1 MYDVIIIGGGPAGLS
16 AAIYTSRALKKTLI
30 IEESNFGG
38 QITQALEVEN
48 YPGYEKISGME
59 LGEKMYHQAIHLGA
73 ESVYGT
79 VKKIV
84 KENDTF
90 VITVGEKEYTA
101 KVLIYGA
108 GASPRKLCIE
118 EEKKYLGSGL
128 SYCATCDGAFFK
140 GKTVCVIGGGNTA
153 IDDAIYLAN
162 ICKKVYV
169 IHRRD
174 TFRAEPIKVNTL
186 KERKNVEFITNA
198 KVLEIKGENKVET
211 LVITKEQ
218 EEKILT
224 QRKEIEKQFEN
235 SELTGKYLTRKI
247 DDNTFINFA
256 DFILNNLEN
265 AEYNIPKIRTSL
277 SILKDGQAVFTN
289 LEKLYIYRYVFARGV
304 EDENPI
310 KLEKEKIEEI
320 PEKDIKKM
328 VKQMLKDKEETSPY
342 KNNTFFENK
351 LLWIAREYQKQG
363 IKYIEIT
370 DTNLTKKG
378 KAGIRVIEQMHE
390 VMPKIEK
397 ETGVKIRLLI
407 GIRRIPLTIIKD
419 QKTSSN
425 YLRENIDV
433 LKAIAKS
440 PYVAGSDF
448 IGEEI
453 NDISEL
459 QPAITEIVRYVV
471 EQDPNFT
478 IRIHAGE
485 NDSLRENVEKS
496 IDCIINSLK
505 PGEKIPN
512 FRLGHGLYTQDL
524 NSEKGKE
531 LIKKMQKTGA
541 VLEFQLT
548 SNVRLNNLSNL
559 KKHPIKTY
567 LKNNIKCVQGTDGCG
582 MYGTDTID
590 EQLAL
595 QNLLN
600 LNDKDFEAMRKVEE
614 EIIERNEKNFIEKSK
629 KFEEFLNGR
638 TIEEAIMQEE
648 LKNEEESKNKKMN
661 LRLRIGISSE
671 EALKEKISELP
682 TDKMPIIIAGGS
694 FNAQGRETILTE
706 EGKNILTEL
715 IKKVNNK
722 KAYFVIGHKMQ
733 GYEKAILD
741 ISKKLNKKFEID
753 AIIPKTITEEVKE
766 NLEKENLKAIR
777 ISTENEDSGIYKSF
791 NYEIFERRSSVVV
804 AFDGNSPVSN
814 LVQEAKNGK
823 GKSKIYVNEENASLR
838 EKAKSL
844 GGYVIPFTMKENIVN
859 KIIEDNPEIAEGI

>member
-1 MYDVIIIGGGPAGLS
+1 MNNLNLFNKFYLDKEKDIIVNLYKTNEDELTYILETPNHNTGNLITNLAKLCNVETIKNENDMKIIKGTIPASINGDNEIVYIFRLGGFKIANIFEDGKIEIKAKIPAITKTLMS
-16 AAIYTSRALKKTLI
+16 QTKEYNLPIEKTIVKSYILKKSKFRTDLHTHMNANLTPDCLI
-30 IEESNFGG
+30 ALGIAN
-38 QITQALEVEN
+38 QIR
-48 YPGYEKISGME
+48 YPLYYIKK
-59 LGEKMYHQAIHLGA
+59 LNLKM
-73 ESVYGT
+73 
-79 VKKIV
+79 
-84 KENDTF
+84 
-90 VITVGEKEYTA
+90 
-101 KVLIYGA
+101 
-108 GASPRKLCIE
+108 
-118 EEKKYLGSGL
+118 
-128 SYCATCDGAFFK
+128 
-140 GKTVCVIGGGNTA
+140 
-153 IDDAIYLAN
+153 
-162 ICKKVYV
+162 
-169 IHRRD
+169 
-174 TFRAEPIKVNTL
+174 
-186 KERKNVEFITNA
+186 
-198 KVLEIKGENKVET
+198 
-211 LVITKEQ
+211 TKSQ
-218 EEKILT
+218 EEKILK
-224 QRKEIEKQFEN
+224 QREEVAKQFED
-235 SELTGKYLTRKI
+235 SELTGKYLTRRI
-247 DDNTFINFA
+247 NDNTFINFA

-265 AEYNIPKIRTSL
+265 AEYNISKIRTSL
-277 SILKDGQAVFTN
+277 AILKDGQAVFTN
-289 LEKLYIYRYVFARGV
+289 LEKLYLYRYVFARGV
-304 EDENPI
+304 ECDEQI
-310 KLEKEKIEEI
+310 KMDLDKVDQI
-320 PEKDIKKM
+320 PEKDIKAM

-342 KNNTFFENK
+342 KNNTFFQNK

-363 IKYIEIT
+363 IKYVEIA

-378 KAGIRVIEQMHE
+378 KPGIRVIEQMHAI
-390 VMPKIEK
+390 MPKIEE
-397 ETGVKIRLLI
+397 ETGVKIRLLVA
-407 GIRRIPLTIIKD
+407 IRRIPLTIIKD

-524 NSEKGKE
+524 NSEKGE
-531 LIKKMQKTGA
+531 ALIKKMQKTGA

-548 SNVRLNNLSNL
+548 SNVRLNNLTNL
-559 KKHPIKTY
+559 ENHPLKTY

-582 MYGTDTID
+582 FYGTDTID

-614 EIIERNEKNFIEKSK
+614 EIIQRNEKYFIEKSK
-629 KFEEFLNGR
+629 KFQEFLNGR

-648 LKNEEESKNKKMN
+648 QKNEEESKNKKMN
-661 LRLRIGISSE
+661 LRLRIGVESE
-671 EALKEKISELP
+671 EVLKEKIAELP
-682 TDKMPIIIAGGS
+682 TDKIPIIIAGGS
-694 FNAQGRETILTE
+694 FNAQGRETVLTE
-706 EGKNILTEL
+706 EGKAILTEL
-715 IKKVNNK
+715 IKRVNNE

-733 GYEKAILD
+733 GYEKAIID
-741 ISKKLNKKFEID
+741 ISKKLDKKFEID
-753 AIIPKTITEEVKE
+753 AIIPKMITEEVEQNLKNE
-766 NLEKENLKAIR
+766 NLNAIR
-777 ISTENEDSGIYKSF
+777 ISTENEESGIYKSF

-823 GKSKIYVNEENASLR
+823 GKSKIYVNEENTALR

-844 GGYVIPFTMKENIVN
+844 GGYVIPFSMKENIVN
-859 KIIEDNPEIAEGI
+859 KILEDNPEIVDNGSNVYKKIDL